1 MSATP
6 GTPSPGPGRVGLVI
20 AGAVVVVG
28 FVLFALGMVA
38 GLRADG
44 PARDAVVLG
53 RAAWQVATAGFLCTL
68 AGGLWLRKLML

>member
-1 MSATP
+1 MSANP
-6 GTPSPGPGRVGLVI
+6 GTPPPAPGRLGLVA
-20 AGAVVVVG
+20 AGAAVLLG
-28 FVLFALGMVA
+28 FALFALGMIA

-68 AGGLWLRKLML
+68 AGGLWLRQLVK

>member
-1 MSATP
+1 MSTTP
-6 GTPSPGPGRVGLVI
+6 GTPSPGPGRAGLAA
-20 AGAVVVVG
+20 AGTVVVLG

-68 AGGLWLRKLML
+68 AGGLWLRRLVK

>member
-1 MSATP
+1 MSTTP
-6 GTPSPGPGRVGLVI
+6 GTPSPGPGRVGLVV
-20 AGAVVVVG
+20 AGTVVVAG

-68 AGGLWLRKLML
+68 AGGLWLRRLVK

>member
-1 MSATP
+1 MSTTP
-6 GTPSPGPGRVGLVI
+6 GTPSPGPGRVGLVA
-20 AGAVVVVG
+20 AGTVVVVG

-68 AGGLWLRKLML
+68 AGGLWLRRLVR

>member
-1 MSATP
+1 MSTTP
-6 GTPSPGPGRVGLVI
+6 GTPAPGPGRVGLVA
-20 AGAVVVVG
+20 AGTVVVVG

-68 AGGLWLRKLML
+68 AGGLWLRRLVR